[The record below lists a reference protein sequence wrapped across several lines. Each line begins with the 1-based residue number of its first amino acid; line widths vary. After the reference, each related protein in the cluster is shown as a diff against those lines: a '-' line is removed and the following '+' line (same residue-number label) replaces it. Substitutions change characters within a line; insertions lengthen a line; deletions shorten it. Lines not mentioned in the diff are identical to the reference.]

1 MIMTAFK
8 KILRIVVLQL
18 SAIALS
24 NVLGAHNN
32 NSKEFATGQMDNAFL
47 ECSYKYWYLKDT
59 LDKDKVTDDEMLLL
73 IGRNATSYIS
83 KLEMVRDSVFKALS
97 KSNMDVNAKVAAIS
111 KYKTGTQ
118 SYMYTQGDNLCEVTK
133 VGVDNISYIEKIPDF
148 NWIVVQ
154 DSVKNIA
161 GYECNMATCSFRG
174 RDYIA
179 WFAPD
184 VPVNAG
190 PWKFR
195 GLPGLILKVADRQG
209 HYSWELDGIQE
220 CRKPIEFTNKK
231 YVKTSF
237 EKFIKTYKRYI
248 EDPVGYITASGGA
261 KVKVFDASTGR
272 ELTPAEIRKSKI
284 TVNVNDASVSSSRGY
299 DPIEKIIE

>member
-1 MIMTAFK
+1 MAAFK

-24 NVLGAHNN
+24 NVLGAQND
-32 NSKEFATGQMDNAFL
+32 NSKDFATGKMDNAFL
-47 ECSYKYWYLKDT
+47 ECSYKYEYLKDT
-59 LDKDKVTDDEMLLL
+59 LNKDKVTDDEMLLL
-73 IGRNATSYIS
+73 VGRNATSYVS
-83 KLEMVRDSVFKALS
+83 KFEMVRDSVFKALS
-97 KSNMDVNAKVAAIS
+97 KSNMDVNAKVATIS

-118 SYMYTQGDNLCEVTK
+118 SYMYTLGDRLCEVARI
-133 VGVDNISYIEKIPDF
+133 GVDNISYIEKVPDF
-148 NWIVVQ
+148 AWSIVQ
-154 DSVKNIA
+154 DSTRNIA
-161 GYECNMATCSFRG
+161 GYDCNMATCSFRG

-179 WFAPD
+179 WFAPE

-195 GLPGLILKVADRQG
+195 GLPGLIFKVSDTQG

-220 CRKPIEFTNKK
+220 CSKPIEFTEIK

-261 KVKVFDASTGR
+261 TVKVIDASTGR

-284 TVNVNDASVSSSRGY
+284 TVNVNEASVSSSHGY
-299 DPIEKIIE
+299 DPIEKTNE